1 MIIVVSSILTDFV
14 PSVPITQDILLISIF
29 GGLINGTAISLALIG
44 GSSTGGTDFI
54 AVYFAEKKNKD
65 VWNYI
70 LMGNGVVLVMAG
82 ILFGWDKALYS
93 IIFQFT
99 STQTIHLLYQAY
111 NKVTLFIVT
120 DNPKAVYEAIYQVT
134 NHSATEFTATGMY
147 SNEGRKMIYSVVSST
162 EAKVLIRKVM
172 NADPHAFVNVVKTD
186 ILMGRFIRKRIIKEM
201 PDRCKDMITKILN
214 SPVGQM
220 ISTWRMSE
228 EGLRLGNQILQ
239 EKDNLGEAI
248 VRAVKCVED
257 DPAYVSVG
265 YGGLPNREGQVELD
279 AAYMDGDTLGT
290 GAVISVKN
298 LKNPIEAAYR
308 LSKKNRSCILAG
320 DGAMKYA
327 SYEGLAYQNMLT
339 ESSRKR
345 YEEELKVSKTRRD
358 KSL

>member
-1 MIIVVSSILTDFV
+1 
-14 PSVPITQDILLISIF
+14 
-29 GGLINGTAISLALIG
+29 
-44 GSSTGGTDFI
+44 
-54 AVYFAEKKNKD
+54 
-65 VWNYI
+65 
-70 LMGNGVVLVMAG
+70 
-82 ILFGWDKALYS
+82 
-93 IIFQFT
+93 
-99 STQTIHLLYQAY
+99 
-111 NKVTLFIVT
+111 
-120 DNPKAVYEAIYQVT
+120 
-134 NHSATEFTATGMY
+134 
-147 SNEGRKMIYSVVSST
+147 
-162 EAKVLIRKVM
+162 
-172 NADPHAFVNVVKTD
+172 
-186 ILMGRFIRKRIIKEM
+186 M
-201 PDRCKDMITKILN
+201 PDRSKDMITKILN

-239 EKDNLGEAI
+239 ENDNLGEAI

-327 SYEGLAYQNMLT
+327 SYEGLDYQNMLT

-345 YEEELKVSKTRRD
+345 YEEELKVSKQEEIRAYEGHDIVCVIGRSREGSMACGVSTSGLYMKEPGRVGDSPLIGSGFYADSEAGAAAATGMGEDIMKGCLSFSIVEKMRNGMNVQEACEKALREHWRRLERRGYPNNGMSVIAMDTQGNTGAATTLEEFPFVVAGENGCRLYVASMDQETGEHFLFVPD
-358 KSL
+358 KEWIKNSKSD